1 MEESRADI
9 TAVNRKIPVTVDTVL
24 YVFAAFLAPVACG
37 PIRGELPV

>member
-9 TAVNRKIPVTVDTVL
+9 TAVNRKIPVTVDI